1 MGLGKNQRRLSIAV
15 GLIIGLTASSML
27 VRHALDVKEEQA
39 AQRPGN
45 YDTQR
50 SAVGNVIFP
59 PLPESVQ
66 NAIPNGIVV
75 FFEANRSSL
84 SAVNNEVINSW
95 VIETS
100 GSFRSERLFI
110 LAEVSLNKSPYS
122 QFFRA
127 SEFYVKLNE
136 NKLRDELDTLLNG
149 ERFKIIGKNSASSEY
164 IVQVRNFSPSELEIA
179 KKFLL
184 SLSPVHSVRLTPWVP
199 IR

>member
-1 MGLGKNQRRLSIAV
+1 MGLRKKERRLTIAI
-15 GLIIGLTASSML
+15 GLIIGITASSML

-45 YDTQR
+45 YNTQH
-50 SAVGNVIFP
+50 SAVGHVKFP

-66 NAIPNGIVV
+66 KAIPNGIVV

-84 SAVNNEVINSW
+84 SPENNKIINSW

-110 LAEVSLNKSPYS
+110 LAEVSLNKTPHA

-127 SEFYVKLNE
+127 SEFYVKLNDS
-136 NKLRDELDTLLNG
+136 KLRNEFDTLLNR
-149 ERFKIIGKNSASSEY
+149 EKFKIIGKNSASFEY
-164 IVQVRNFSPSELEIA
+164 IVQVKNFSPSDLEIA

-184 SLSPVHSVRLTPWVP
+184 SLSPVRSVRLTPWVP
-199 IR
+199 NR